1 MKIYLIEHTEFN
13 YDAYM
18 GHVIVANNE
27 TEVVEL
33 AKKGSLDEGKDIW
46 DKATITEEG
55 DYSGIKGEPFKLL
68 SDFRAG

>member
-1 MKIYLIEHTEFN
+1 MKIYLIRHTEFD

-18 GHVIVANNE
+18 AHVIVANNE
-27 TEVVEL
+27 NEVIEL
-33 AKKGSLDEGKDIW
+33 AKKGSADEGKDIW

-55 DYSGIKGEPFKLL
+55 DYSGTKTEPFKLL